1 MIANNSR
8 RCSFITF
15 GCKVNQYDTQVM
27 REHLATNGFREV
39 DEADT
44 PSTIIVNT
52 CTVTETAYREAR
64 RFVKRLGRENPNAR
78 IIVTGCAAV
87 SNRAEF
93 LGLPNVSAV
102 VSNAEWG
109 RRNFPFPTLH
119 SPLSTRISYFK
130 GHTRAFLKVQ
140 DGCDLNCSFC
150 IIPSVR
156 GGNVSRKI

>member
-1 MIANNSR
+1 MIANDSR

-15 GCKVNQYDTQVM
+15 GCKVNQSDTQVI

-44 PSTIIVNT
+44 PSFIIVNT

-64 RFVKRLGRENPNAR
+64 RFVKKLGRENPNAR

-109 RRNFPFPTLH
+109 RRNSPFP
-119 SPLSTRISYFK
+119 TRISYFK

-150 IIPSVR
+150 IIPKVR
-156 GGNVSRKI
+156 GRNV